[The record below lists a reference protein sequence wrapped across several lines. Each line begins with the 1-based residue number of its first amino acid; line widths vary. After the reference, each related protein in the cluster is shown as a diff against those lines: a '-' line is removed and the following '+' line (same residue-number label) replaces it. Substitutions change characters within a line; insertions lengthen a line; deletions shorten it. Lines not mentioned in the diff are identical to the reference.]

1 MSSEYGVGG
10 HCSHASF
17 KKGLGFAYMDRAPG
31 VPTVWDQL
39 AETMYLK
46 DSPTAEVRLSELA
59 SFSFGRFKS
68 SKGLPEIARPIA
80 GERGYI
86 VALQL
91 KAIPFIEQFFGNK
104 KVSSGFYPIGGV
116 SAIDLREEPA
126 VLLPNP
132 FEAMVL
138 YVTQAALDEVA
149 YDHQASRVE
158 QLVWPLGHL
167 DPVVYHLGK
176 TLNSTLEQPRHTSK
190 TFLDHVLHA
199 LNCHFVCS
207 YGCVRISA
215 LQFRGG
221 LSSVQMRRATELLEA
236 NLDGN
241 IALRDVAEACEL
253 SVSHFARTFKTTFR
267 KPPYRW
273 LIERRVDRARDLMT
287 NTRLPL
293 ADIAAQCGFADQSA
307 LTRSFKQIR
316 GVSPGHWRRR
326 TTRGRSGRLLVDMIL
341 QK

>member
-1 MSSEYGVGG
+1 MNTTTE
-10 HCSHASF
+10 
-17 KKGLGFAYMDRAPG
+17 
-31 VPTVWDQL
+31 VPTVWNQL
-39 AETMYLK
+39 AENMYLK
-46 DSPTAEVRLSELA
+46 GSPTAEVRLSELA

-68 SKGLPEIARPIA
+68 SEGLPEIARPIA

-126 VLLPNP
+126 VLLPHP
-132 FEAMVL
+132 FDALVL
-138 YVTQAALDEVA
+138 YVTQAALEEVA
-149 YDHQASRVE
+149 YEHQTPRVE

-176 TLNSTLEQPRHTSK
+176 TLNYSLEQPHQTSK
-190 TFLDHVLHA
+190 IFLDHVLHA

-207 YGCVRISA
+207 YGRAKISA
-215 LQFRGG
+215 PQFRGG
-221 LSSVQMRRATELLEA
+221 LSTLQMRRAKELLEA

-241 IALRDVAEACEL
+241 IALRHVAAACEL
-253 SVSHFARTFKTTFR
+253 SVGHFTRAFKTTFR
-267 KPPYRW
+267 TPPYRW

-307 LTRSFKQIR
+307 LNRSFKRIH
-316 GVSPGHWRRR
+316 GVSPGQWRR
-326 TTRGRSGRLLVDMIL
+326 TTTPAAAVHAVKAAETRSIPRAIMTSEHI
-341 QK
+341 QQE